1 MAKQS
6 RWDATSVIMA
16 KRDGIELPAEAI
28 QWFIHNYTIGAIAEE
43 QAAALCMA
51 VYLNG
56 LSAAELLTWT
66 NAMIDSGDRT
76 DLSAVNR
83 PTVDK
88 HSTGGVGDK
97 VSLVLVPLMIA
108 CGAAVPQL
116 AGRGLGHTGGTTD
129 KLAAHSG
136 FNPYLS
142 PEALIAQLNSV
153 GGVIGAAGDRI
164 APADAK
170 LYQLRD
176 ITGTVASIPLI
187 ASSIMSKKI
196 AGGTQSLVLDVKV
209 GSGAF
214 MTNVDQATELAETM
228 VRIGNDAGVNTSA
241 VLTAMDVPLGRM
253 VGNTLE
259 VDESIDTLKGG
270 GPADLIEVTLALAE
284 EMNRLAD
291 LSADPAKILASGAVL
306 PIYEQMITAQGA
318 DPRAPL
324 PRCEHTYEVK
334 APTEGWLTGMNA
346 LTVGLASMRL
356 GAGRARREDSIDL
369 GAGIECLRKP
379 GEQVALDEPIFKLH
393 ASDPALFQLANEM
406 LLESLTISE
415 APPTLPPLI
424 IKRIGPTR

>member
-1 MAKQS
+1 MAEQS

-16 KRDGIELPAEAI
+16 KRDGLELPAEAI
-28 QWFIHNYTIGAIAEE
+28 QWFIHNYTVGVVAEE

-51 VYLNG
+51 VFLNG

-76 DLSAVNR
+76 DLSAVHR

-97 VSLVLVPLMIA
+97 VSLILVPLMIA

-129 KLAAHSG
+129 KLSAHRG
-136 FNPYLS
+136 FNAFLS

-196 AGGTQSLVLDVKV
+196 AEGTQSLVLDVKV
-209 GSGAF
+209 GAGAF
-214 MTNVDQATELAETM
+214 MTDVEQATELAETM
-228 VRIGNDAGVNTSA
+228 VRIGNDAGVKTSA
-241 VLTAMDVPLGRM
+241 LLTWMDVPLGRM

-284 EMNRLAD
+284 EMNRLAG
-291 LSADPAKILASGAVL
+291 LTANPAEILASGAAL
-306 PIYEQMITAQGA
+306 PIYEQMISAQGA

-334 APTEGWLTGMNA
+334 APTAGWLTGMNA

-356 GAGRARREDSIDL
+356 GAGRAHREDSIDL

-379 GEQVALDEPIFKLH
+379 GEQVALQEPVFKLH
-393 ASDPALFQLANEM
+393 ASDPALFQLAEEM
-406 LLESLTISE
+406 LLESLAFSE
-415 APPTLPPLI
+415 SKPTLPPLI